1 MWRGARVDLAV
12 RWRALDR
19 KGMRIL
25 LVEDDAVI
33 ASSLSKGLRGEAY
46 AVDVATDGDAAV
58 YQAASN
64 PYDAI
69 VLDVM
74 LPKRDGF
81 AVCREFR
88 GRGLTWTAE
97 RA

>member
-1 MWRGARVDLAV
+1 
-12 RWRALDR
+12 
-19 KGMRIL
+19 MRIL
-25 LVEDDAVI
+25 LVEEDAVI
-33 ASSLSKGLRGEAY
+33 ASSLSKGLREEAY

-58 YQAASN
+58 YQAAIN

-81 AVCREFR
+81 AVCRELH